1 MKKDLFL
8 PLLLALFSAA
18 ATAFPAFKAIQ
29 AEDDLTVKAR
39 ALITAME
46 KGDFQGAGRDF
57 DETMRK
63 VFGPEKIEAMWKTQL
78 PAQLGAFKQQGAA
91 RRDRLQDYEIVLVTC
106 EFEKAALDARVVF
119 DKAGRIA
126 GLGFVPSAP
135 PVKYAPP
142 PYADPAKFDETE
154 VTVGS
159 GEWAVPGTLTTP
171 KGEGPFPGLVLVHG
185 SGPNNRD
192 EELGPNKPFKDLA
205 WGLASRGIAVLRYD
219 KRNMVHGAKIIA
231 DPKGEAT
238 MTVKDETI
246 DDALAAAVLLQKTA
260 KVDGRR
266 IFVLGHSLGGYLMP
280 RIALAAEPLG
290 IAGFISL
297 AGPARPLDDT
307 ILRQMEYLLG
317 LAGTPLSTENEKRLD
332 EIKAAVAGIK
342 ALTEADKGSTV
353 KLLGAMPAYWL
364 DLRGYD
370 PLESAKSV
378 KKPMLFLQGGRDY
391 QVQTADLEL
400 WKAALRDRKDVA
412 FKVYPKLN
420 HLFFAGEG
428 VLTPFE
434 YTQNHGSVLEE
445 VVTDIAAWINHPSS
459 SLPAT
464 ALNTSFF
471 PQLGPR
477 QAVPILLFATGFA
490 AIETDGDDSVR
501 SASPFSSVSRRSYR
515 AEPIFPGRF
524 F

>member
-1 MKKDLFL
+1 MKKAAFF
-8 PLLLALFSAA
+8 PLVLALFSTAA
-18 ATAFPAFKAIQ
+18 IPFPAFNAIQ
-29 AEDDLTVKAR
+29 AEDTLTVKAR

-46 KGDFQGAGRDF
+46 KGDVQGAGRDF

-63 VFGPEKIEAMWKTQL
+63 VFGPEKIEAMWRTQL
-78 PAQLGAFKQQGAA
+78 PDQLGAFKKQGAA
-91 RRDRLQDYEIVLVTC
+91 RRDRHEDYEIVLVTC
-106 EFEKAALDARVVF
+106 EFEKATLDARVVF

-126 GLGFVPSAP
+126 GLGFVPPAP

-142 PYADPAKFDETE
+142 SYADAAKFEETE

-171 KGEGPFPGLVLVHG
+171 RGDGPFPGLVLVHG

-219 KRNMVHGAKIIA
+219 KRSKVHGAKIIA
-231 DPKGEAT
+231 DPKSEAT

-246 DDALAAAVLLQKTA
+246 DDALAAAGLLQKTA
-260 KVDGRR
+260 KIDGRR

-307 ILRQMEYLLG
+307 VLRQTEYILG
-317 LAGTPLSTENEKRLD
+317 LNGTPLSAESEKRLD
-332 EIKAAVAGIK
+332 EIKAVVAGIK

-378 KKPMLFLQGGRDY
+378 KKPMFFLQGGRDY

-400 WKAALRDRKDVA
+400 WKAALGDRKDVE
-412 FKVYPKLN
+412 FKVFPKLN

-434 YTQNHGSVLEE
+434 YLQSHGSVLEE
-445 VVTDIAAWINHPSS
+445 VVADIAAWISNQSS
-459 SLPAT
+459 SLRAT
-464 ALNTSFF
+464 ASRNSGTK
-471 PQLGPR
+471 
-477 QAVPILLFATGFA
+477 
-490 AIETDGDDSVR
+490 
-501 SASPFSSVSRRSYR
+501 PFLRN
-515 AEPIFPGRF
+515 
-524 F
+524 